1 MKKTTLLVLA
11 FIFSGFVYSQQLPQ
25 LTQFMDNSYVIN
37 PAFAGMEDF
46 YQVRTSI
53 RNQWTGITD
62 APSTTILSIYGKQE
76 ENIGLGGVIFN
87 DQYGHTSRAGGAVS
101 YAYHLA
107 VSEKIKLSLAISGG
121 FTQFKIDKNGWN
133 VANPNDPLTQGD
145 VIVETVPD
153 ATFGFNFYS
162 EKWYLGVSIPQLLSS
177 NLNLLDNN
185 FAETLSGE
193 QTGSLSN
200 HMYIM
205 GSYKISGH
213 VRVYQ
218 YGSGSG
224 QWTQIGLDIDGE
236 AADDLSGYSVSISGD
251 GGVVAVAAKENDGS
265 ALDAGHVRVY
275 ELSGTS
281 WVQLGADIVGEAAN
295 DRSGAVSINAAGDR
309 VAIGAPYNNGN
320 GSWSGHVRIYEFNGT
335 SWAEQN
341 NLGTAR
347 KQLAGAGLN
356 YFQGR
361 QQKKDGETLA
371 QEGRDNL
378 LGTAGPT
385 DELLASVDE
394 QKRLAKRAGDLGQE
408 RLDQSVTGLLDALFD
423 ILPDGNSGD
432 EEMSIFP

>member
-11 FIFSGFVYSQQLPQ
+11 FICSGFVYGQQLPQ

-162 EKWYLGVSIPQLLSS
+162 EKWYLGVSVPQLLSS

-205 GSYKISGH
+205 GSYKISANEKWNIEPAFLLKSVGP
-213 VRVYQ
+213 
-218 YGSGSG
+218 SPM
-224 QWTQIGLDIDGE
+224 QWDFGVKTIYDKKLWFGADYRSTGDIGALF
-236 AADDLSGYSVSISGD
+236 GYSI
-251 GGVVAVAAKENDGS
+251 NDRYLIGYS
-265 ALDAGHVRVY
+265 YDILNS
-275 ELSGTS
+275 ELSNYSTGS
-281 WVQLGADIVGEAAN
+281 HEFML
-295 DRSGAVSINAAGDR
+295 
-309 VAIGAPYNNGN
+309 AI
-320 GSWSGHVRIYEFNGT
+320 
-335 SWAEQN
+335 
-341 NLGTAR
+341 
-347 KQLAGAGLN
+347 K
-356 YFQGR
+356 
-361 QQKKDGETLA
+361 
-371 QEGRDNL
+371 L
-378 LGTAGPT
+378 L
-385 DELLASVDE
+385 
-394 QKRLAKRAGDLGQE
+394 
-408 RLDQSVTGLLDALFD
+408 TGK
-423 ILPDGNSGD
+423 
-432 EEMSIFP
+432 E